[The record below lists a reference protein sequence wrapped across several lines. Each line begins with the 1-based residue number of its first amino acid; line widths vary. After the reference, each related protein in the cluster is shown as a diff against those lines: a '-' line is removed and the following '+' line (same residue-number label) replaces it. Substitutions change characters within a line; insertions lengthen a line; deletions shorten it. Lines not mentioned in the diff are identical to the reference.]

1 MKFYAGSRGRHHFGY
16 GIAPFRVMRRLFV
29 LRRSFRC
36 AVDLDQNETSSIVSL
51 LHDIESRNPRFLNAC
66 LCIFNSC
73 QPEGLN
79 VLGLYLDMYM
89 NNQHRVFI
97 HLASLRL
104 GANFIIWRQDL
115 DAGLIK

>member
-1 MKFYAGSRGRHHFGY
+1 
-16 GIAPFRVMRRLFV
+16 
-29 LRRSFRC
+29 
-36 AVDLDQNETSSIVSL
+36 
-51 LHDIESRNPRFLNAC
+51 
-66 LCIFNSC
+66 
-73 QPEGLN
+73 